1 LHILCRLHRDK
12 SDPEDHFAHRELG
25 LIKKQLEVDRI
36 ALLADGK
43 WQIFTKK
50 TYRKRLILAL
60 MLLAGGQNVGVLVS
74 ECFLLSIAAQILS
87 LYLLQACIMRLLA
100 DKLCETLQ
108 STTTTLCYTSHL
120 V

>member
-25 LIKKQLEVDRI
+25 LIKKQLEVDRV
-36 ALLADGK
+36 ALLTDGK

-50 TYRKRLILAL
+50 TYRKRLILAF

-74 ECFLLSIAAQILS
+74 EYFLVSIAAQIL
-87 LYLLQACIMRLLA
+87 
-100 DKLCETLQ
+100 
-108 STTTTLCYTSHL
+108 
-120 V
+120 